1 MRLPK
6 PSPAIIEAL
15 ARAAAGMRGIEQ
27 RKMFGFPALFING
40 TMFAGVMGE
49 AIVAR
54 LPEAERQALIE
65 RGEATPSVAI
75 GRVMR
80 EWVNLAPSVARSDAA
95 LAGWLETARCHT
107 ASLPP
112 KTKRTKRAKP

>member
-1 MRLPK
+1 MKLPK

-15 ARAAAGMRGIEQ
+15 ARGSAGLAGIEH

-40 TMFAGVMGE
+40 TMFAGVMGD
-49 AIVAR
+49 AIVVR
-54 LPEAERQALIE
+54 LAEADRQRLVAS
-65 RGEATPSVAI
+65 GEATPSVAM

-80 EWVNLAPSVARSDAA
+80 EWVNLAPSVLASDTAVGEWLAKARS
-95 LAGWLETARCHT
+95 HT

-112 KTKRTKRAKP
+112 KTKKAKRAKA

>member
-1 MRLPK
+1 MKLPK

-15 ARAAAGMRGIEQ
+15 ARASAGMSGIEH

-40 TMFAGVMGE
+40 TMFAGVKGD

-54 LPEAERQALIE
+54 LPEADRQRLFAG
-65 RGEATPSVAI
+65 GEATPSVAM

-80 EWVNLAPSVARSDAA
+80 EWVDLAPSVLASDAA
-95 LAGWLETARCHT
+95 LGEWLEKACAHT

-112 KTKRTKRAKP
+112 KAKKTKRAKA